1 MTKDWVTQLKIKILN
16 RDDSEFFYVILFIY
30 LIIFYKKSFNIS
42 SFSDC
47 SA

>member
-16 RDDSEFFYVILFIY
+16 RDDSEFFYVILFIFK
-30 LIIFYKKSFNIS
+30 LHYKKSLSIS

>member
-16 RDDSEFFYVILFIY
+16 RDDSEFFMSLFIY

>member
-16 RDDSEFFYVILFIY
+16 RDDSEFFMSLY
-30 LIIFYKKSFNIS
+30 IFKNNHKKSFNIS